1 MKRIDHPEDAAAGV
15 ATSAAWHT
23 LGVDRVAA
31 RLGVDPAC
39 GLDGAEA
46 ARRLESHGPNALRE
60 APPRPWPQML
70 LAQFKDFMILVLLAA
85 AVLAGLTGDLEDV
98 VVILAIVLLN
108 AVIGFVQEYRAEA
121 AIHALRRMAAPL
133 AVVRRARSVRS
144 LSGSE
149 VVPGDVVLLE
159 AGAIVPADLRLI
171 EAAELAVQEAALTGE
186 SHAVTKSVAAL
197 DESDLALGDRRN
209 MAYKGT
215 VVARGRGTG
224 LCIATGME
232 TELGRIARLLSAAEA
247 SLTPLQLRLKTFGQ
261 RLSLIVL
268 AICALVFA
276 AGLVRGEDMV
286 LMLLTA
292 ISLAVAAIPEA
303 LPAVVTIALAL
314 GARRMV
320 ARQALMRRLPAVE
333 TLGSV
338 TFVCSDKTGTLT
350 QNRMQVRA
358 WYVDGHESASPPGQL
373 SGSWEALRDALAVS
387 NDVEEGADGMVG
399 DPTEI
404 ALCEAAAGLG
414 CGKERGLARLPR
426 LAEVPFDSER
436 QRMLTVH
443 SAPDG
448 GEPVVFV
455 KGAPEVVLD
464 LCRVEPAVRDAAAEA
479 AERMALAGRR
489 VLAFATRRHPDAHA
503 PPQEL
508 ERDLSF
514 LGLAGLEDP
523 PRPEATQS
531 VRDCRS
537 AGITPVMIT
546 GDHPATARSIAVE
559 VGLLPEGGRIVT
571 GRELDTLGDHE
582 LEELFAEPVGFARVS
597 PEHKIRIVEALK
609 RRGEFVAM
617 TGDGVNDAPALK
629 RADIGIAMGRSGT
642 DVAREASDMVLLDDN
657 FATIV
662 HAVEEGRRMYDNVR
676 KFVKYTMTSNS
687 AEILT
692 ILLAPFLGLP
702 LPLLPIHIL
711 WINLVTDGL
720 PGLALA
726 IEPAERGVMRRPPRP
741 PNESIFHGGMWQH
754 MVWVGGLMASLALLG
769 LAWDFG
775 IEASSWQTL
784 VFTTLVFAQLAHV
797 MVIRSERE
805 SLLSIGI
812 FGNAPLAWVVAGSV
826 VVQLAIVYTSV
837 GNRWFNVQPLA
848 PGELAAAVGAA
859 AVIVLAVE
867 AEKAL
872 IRRGRLYG
880 LPATQH

>member
-1 MKRIDHPEDAAAGV
+1 VKDLDQTGQPTGG
-15 ATSAAWHT
+15 ATARTPWHT
-23 LGVDRVAA
+23 LGTNEAAA
-31 RLGVDPAC
+31 RLVVDPAS
-39 GLDGAEA
+39 GLEESEA
-46 ARRLESHGPNALRE
+46 ARRLGRYGPNAIRE
-60 APPRPWPQML
+60 APPRHWAQML
-70 LAQFKDFMILVLLAA
+70 LAQFRDFMILVLLAA
-85 AVLAGLTGDLEDV
+85 AVLTGLTGDIEDV
-98 VVILAIVLLN
+98 VVILAIVFLN
-108 AVIGFVQEYRAEA
+108 ALIGFVQEYRAEVA
-121 AIHALRRMAAPL
+121 VHALRRMAAPL
-133 AVVRRARSVRS
+133 AVVRRGRAVRSVP
-144 LSGSE
+144 GSE

-159 AGAIVPADLRLI
+159 AGSVVPADLRLQ
-171 EAAELAVQEAALTGE
+171 ESAELAVQEAALTGE
-186 SHAVTKSVAAL
+186 SHAVTKEVEAL
-197 DESDLALGDRRN
+197 REPDAALGDRRN

-224 LCIATGME
+224 LCVATGMD
-232 TELGRIARLLSAAEA
+232 TELGRIAQLLSAAGS
-247 SLTPLQLRLKTFGQ
+247 SLTPLQRRLKAFGQ
-261 RLSLIVL
+261 RLSMMVL
-268 AICALVFA
+268 VICALVFF
-276 AGLVRGEDMV
+276 AGLLRGEDVV

-320 ARQALMRRLPAVE
+320 ARHALMRRLPAVE

-358 WYVDGHESASPPGQL
+358 WYVDGKETHLPPEPTSAAGA
-373 SGSWEALRDALAVS
+373 ALCDALAVS
-387 NDVEEGADGMVG
+387 NDVEDGTEGPVG

-404 ALCEAAAGLG
+404 ALCEAAARAG
-414 CGKERGLARLPR
+414 CPKRQALERLPR

-436 QRMLTVH
+436 QRMITVH
-443 SAPDG
+443 AAPCG

-464 LCRVEPAVRDAAAEA
+464 LCRMVPADRAAAASA
-479 AERMALAGRR
+479 AERMAQAGRR
-489 VLAFATRRHPDAHA
+489 VLALATRRHPSAEA
-503 PPQEL
+503 SAEEL

-514 LGLAGLEDP
+514 LGLVGLEDP
-523 PRPEATQS
+523 PRPEARDS
-531 VRDCRS
+531 VRECRG

-571 GRELDTLGDHE
+571 GRELDRLGDSE
-582 LEELFAEPVGFARVS
+582 LERLFTEPVGFARVS
-597 PEHKIRIVEALK
+597 PEHKIRIIEALK

-629 RADIGIAMGRSGT
+629 CADIGIAMGKSGT

-657 FATIV
+657 FATLV

-676 KFVKYTMTSNS
+676 KFIKYAMTGNS

-711 WINLVTDGL
+711 WINLITDGL

-726 IEPAERGVMRRPPRP
+726 VEPAERGVMQRPPRP
-741 PNESIFHGGMWQH
+741 PAESIFHGGMWQH
-754 MVWVGGLMASLALLG
+754 MVWVGALMATLALAG
-769 LAWDFG
+769 LAWDFAV
-775 IEASSWQTL
+775 EESSWRTL
-784 VFTTLVFAQLAHV
+784 VFTTLVFSQLAHV

-805 SLLSIGI
+805 SLFSIGLLS
-812 FGNAPLAWVVAGSV
+812 NAPMAWVVTGSAAL
-826 VVQLAIVYTSV
+826 QLAIVYTPL
-837 GNRWFNVQPLA
+837 GNELFNVRPLA
-848 PGELAAAVGAA
+848 PTELAAAFGAA

-867 AEKAL
+867 VEKAL

-880 LPATQH
+880 PAASHR